1 MNSTILSNTLSVLA
15 ILIAGIAPII
25 IGARVIQHFGWGL
38 IGRCLGI
45 AFIMQF
51 AAGAATSCVGVG
63 GLGILL
69 GGTFAA
75 PDAKAAQMALTSG
88 ISVIVVAVILVPLS
102 HWAVLYLSRTSDSK
116 TPFAAAIRTT
126 LITLVCWVIAA
137 ALIGATF
144 AMGLG

>member
-1 MNSTILSNTLSVLA
+1 MNSTILSNTLSVLS
-15 ILIAGIAPII
+15 ILIAGIAPIV

-45 AFIMQF
+45 AFIMQLV
-51 AAGAATSCVGVG
+51 AGALTSCVGAG

-75 PDAKAAQMALTSG
+75 QNNQDAQLAMAYGLPL
-88 ISVIVVAVILVPLS
+88 IVIAIVLVPFS
-102 HWAVLYLSRTSDSK
+102 HWAVLYLSRTSDSRS
-116 TPFAAAIRTT
+116 PFATAIRTT
-126 LITLVCWVIAA
+126 LITLMCWVIGVV
-137 ALIGATF
+137 LMGGIF

>member
-1 MNSTILSNTLSVLA
+1 MNSTILSNALSILA
-15 ILIAGIAPII
+15 ILIAGIVPIV

-45 AFIMQF
+45 AFIMQLV
-51 AAGAATSCVGVG
+51 AGALTSCVGAG

-75 PDAKAAQMALTSG
+75 QTNRDAQLAMAYG
-88 ISVIVVAVILVPLS
+88 IPLIVVALVLVPLS
-102 HWAVLYLSRTSDSK
+102 HWLVLYLARTSDSQS
-116 TPFAAAIRTT
+116 PFATAIRTT
-126 LITLVCWVIAA
+126 LITLVCWVISV
-137 ALIGATF
+137 ALIGGIF